1 MITTLSDMRFLPF
14 SPHLAPHLAPH
25 ALPARRWRTG
35 FIVVLALL
43 LSACGA
49 VRLAYD
55 QGALLTSWWLASRID
70 LDEAQSVRV
79 REGLDDVF
87 AWHRR
92 TQLPLYA
99 DWLARSRAAAE
110 GNPDATALCAA
121 VDDVRGWLEPVVA
134 RVVPHV
140 AELASGMRMDQVDR
154 FARRLARESDKRL
167 KQARERT
174 PEQAAD
180 AAARRLVDRFETFYG
195 PLEPVQRQWID
206 EAARVDAQAIGL
218 RDATRRQQRE
228 QAGVEGMRRIVA
240 GKLQGEAALSVAR
253 QAGQALLQ
261 LPEDEAAAVLTR
273 AQRQRQCELAA
284 RLHAGA
290 TPTQRR
296 HLLDQLRDW
305 ENDARQLA
313 RR

>member
-1 MITTLSDMRFLPF
+1 M
-14 SPHLAPHLAPH
+14 
-25 ALPARRWRTG
+25 G
-35 FIVVLALL
+35 FIVVLALA

-55 QGALLTSWWLASRID
+55 QGALLTTWWLSSRID
-70 LDEAQSVRV
+70 LDEAQSSRL

-92 TQLPLYA
+92 SQLPLYA

-110 GNPDATALCAA
+110 GKPDAEALCEAA
-121 VDDVRGWLEPVVA
+121 DEVRGWLEPVVA

-140 AELASGMRMDQVDR
+140 AELASGMGMDQVDR
-154 FARRLARESDKRL
+154 FAKRLARESDKRM

-174 PEQAAD
+174 PEQAAE

-218 RDATRRQQRE
+218 RDALRRQQRE
-228 QAGVEGMRRIVA
+228 QAGVDGLRRIVA
-240 GKLQGEAALSVAR
+240 GKLRGEDALSVAQ
-253 QAGQALLQ
+253 QAGRALLR
-261 LPEDEAAAVLTR
+261 LREDDAAAQLTR
-273 AQRQRQCELAA
+273 AQRLRQCELAA

-290 TPTQRR
+290 TPTQQR
-296 HLLDQLRDW
+296 HLQDQLRDW

-313 RR
+313 RP